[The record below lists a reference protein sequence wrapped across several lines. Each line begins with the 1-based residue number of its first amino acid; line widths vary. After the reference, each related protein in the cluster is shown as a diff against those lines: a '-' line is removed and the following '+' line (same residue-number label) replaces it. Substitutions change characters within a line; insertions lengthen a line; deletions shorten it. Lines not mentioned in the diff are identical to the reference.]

1 VIVVNKWKVAGF
13 LFVFFAVVF
22 LGFCL
27 LILVGL
33 SDNVVY
39 PVDDMGTTSV
49 SDTVNQYINPWF
61 ILFEFPFLVISAG
74 AGLAIGSRTMSKGWK
89 VVGGWTIL
97 ALTLLGVCLYTT
109 LSFLTYDWLYQLV
122 PQNIAPWSP
131 SGIDTHMFI
140 QMAISN
146 ATVLSRYFW
155 TAFGFVIAGV
165 VAGLLG
171 SHIGR
176 RT

>member
-1 VIVVNKWKVAGF
+1 MNSWTVAG
-13 LFVFFAVVF
+13 LFVLVAVIF

-27 LILVGL
+27 LIWVGI
-33 SDNVVY
+33 SDNMVY
-39 PVDDMGTTSV
+39 PIDDMGTTSV
-49 SDTVNQYINPWF
+49 ENVLYTYINP
-61 ILFEFPFLVISAG
+61 LYAYFELPFLVISAG
-74 AGLAIGSRTMSKGWK
+74 VGLAIGSRAMSKGWK
-89 VVGGWTIL
+89 VVGGWAIL

-109 LSFLTYDWLYQLV
+109 LSFLTYDWIYQLV

-155 TAFGFVIAGV
+155 TAFGFVIAGL

-171 SHIGR
+171 SRIGR